1 MLVESNLVISKALKI
16 YAMEMTVPQI
26 NPNIIIMDMHK
37 KAAEML
43 IIVLIII
50 SKHWHT
56 QQKSLVKWTAVYP
69 NDEKLSNEKQYMLTD
84 VEIFSKTIPFKDQ
97 FPQITPKAWYQC
109 VRI

>member
-26 NPNIIIMDMHK
+26 NPNIIIIDMHK
-37 KAAEML
+37 KEAEML

-50 SKHWHT
+50 SKHWNT

-69 NDEKLSNEKQYMLTD
+69 NNEKLMLTD

-109 VRI
+109 VQI

>member
-1 MLVESNLVISKALKI
+1 MVISKALKI

-50 SKHWHT
+50 SKH
-56 QQKSLVKWTAVYP
+56 
-69 NDEKLSNEKQYMLTD
+69 
-84 VEIFSKTIPFKDQ
+84 
-97 FPQITPKAWYQC
+97 
-109 VRI
+109 